1 MKTIE
6 LKETDAMF
14 VKHVLKM
21 YAKKT
26 QGLDREDREG
36 IIEIANMF

>member
-14 VKHVLKM
+14 VKHILKM

-26 QGLDREDREG
+26 KGLNWEDRDG

>member
-26 QGLDREDREG
+26 SGLDREDREG
-36 IIEIANMF
+36 IIEIATLV